1 MAVIIDDDMAL
12 ELLENRLDKA
22 LEWWSSPAYKDLYM
36 QMYQAYI
43 NSGVWDET
51 PLDVLQIVDND
62 IINYTRVIT
71 SDDEEYQD
79 LYQLYEQQGLGDIS
93 CEHNLNHGWNFIE
106 AVDEINEYILVR
118 M

>member
-1 MAVIIDDDMAL
+1 MIMIDDDMAL

-22 LEWWSSPAYKDLYM
+22 LEWWSNPAYKDLYM

-43 NSGVWDET
+43 EEGIWDEKALY
-51 PLDVLQIVDND
+51 PMKVVDND

-71 SDDEEYQD
+71 PDDEEYSDLIQ
-79 LYQLYEQQGLGDIS
+79 LYQQQGLGDIS
-93 CEHNLNHGWNFIE
+93 TEHDLNNDWNWIE

-118 M
+118 I

>member
-1 MAVIIDDDMAL
+1 MIMIYDDMAL

-22 LEWWSSPAYKDLYM
+22 LEWWSNPAYKDLYM
-36 QMYQAYI
+36 QMYQSYI
-43 NSGVWDET
+43 DCGVWNGA
-51 PLDVLQIVDND
+51 PLQPMQIVDND

-71 SDDEEYQD
+71 LDDTEYQD
-79 LYQLYEQQGLGDIS
+79 LFQLYEEQGLGDIS
-93 CEHNLNHGWNFIE
+93 CEHDLNNGWNWIE

>member
-1 MAVIIDDDMAL
+1 MIMIDDDMAL

-22 LEWWSSPAYKDLYM
+22 LEQWSNPAYKDLYM

-43 NSGVWDET
+43 KEGIWDEAA
-51 PLDVLQIVDND
+51 LDPMKVVHND
-62 IINYTRVIT
+62 IINYTKVIT
-71 SDDEEYQD
+71 PSDEAYPA

-93 CEHNLNHGWNFIE
+93 CEHDLNNGYNWIE
-106 AVDEINEYILVR
+106 VVDEINEYILVR